1 MRMTVTVSIGFMKGT
16 ECTRTAGARRSKILV
31 LCTLAYRRRPP
42 HPEGGGILPAMPGD
56 VLANRLLAVLAP
68 EERDRLLRGAT
79 SEPLEARQVLYTAGR
94 EISHVYFPVS
104 GMISLVVKMTDAD
117 DVEAT
122 TIGNEGLIGTAVIL
136 GVASTTMEA
145 LCQIPGRALR
155 VPARAVLEE
164 IRRTASV
171 NRLLLRYAE
180 AMMVQLAQHAA
191 CNRTHSIEQR
201 CARWLLMTRDR
212 VASDEFPLTQQF
224 LAQMLGVRRATVTM
238 IAGALQKAG
247 LIGYSRGRIRIVN
260 GRGLEG
266 VACEC
271 YDIVRRVMKTVTA

>member
-1 MRMTVTVSIGFMKGT
+1 MSD
-16 ECTRTAGARRSKILV
+16 
-31 LCTLAYRRRPP
+31 
-42 HPEGGGILPAMPGD
+42 D
-56 VLANRLLAVLAP
+56 VLGNRLLAVLAP
-68 EERDRLLRGAT
+68 EERDRLLRGAK
-79 SEPLEARQVLYTAGR
+79 SEPVEAHQVLYTAGS
-94 EISHVYFPVS
+94 EISHVYFPVT

-117 DVEAT
+117 DVEAM
-122 TIGNEGLIGTAVIL
+122 TIGNEGVIGIAVIL
-136 GVASTTMEA
+136 GVASSTMEA
-145 LCQIPGRALR
+145 LCQIPGRALK
-155 VPARAVLEE
+155 VPARAVVEE

-224 LAQMLGVRRATVTM
+224 LAEMLGVRRATVTM
-238 IAGALQKAG
+238 IAGALHKAG
-247 LIGYSRGRIRIVN
+247 LIDYSRGRIRIVD
-260 GRGLEG
+260 GRGLER

-271 YDIVRRVMKTVTA
+271 YDVVRRLMKTLTL

>member
-1 MRMTVTVSIGFMKGT
+1 
-16 ECTRTAGARRSKILV
+16 
-31 LCTLAYRRRPP
+31 
-42 HPEGGGILPAMPGD
+42 MPDD
-56 VLANRLLAVLAP
+56 VLGNRLLAVLAP
-68 EERDRLLRGAT
+68 EERDRLLRGAK
-79 SEPLEARQVLYTAGR
+79 SEPVEAHQVLYTAGR
-94 EISHVYFPVS
+94 EISHVYFPVT

-117 DVEAT
+117 DVEAM
-122 TIGNEGLIGTAVIL
+122 TIGNEGVIGIAVIL
-136 GVASTTMEA
+136 GVASSTMEA
-145 LCQIPGRALR
+145 LCQIPGRALK
-155 VPARAVLEE
+155 VPTRAVLEE

-224 LAQMLGVRRATVTM
+224 LAEMLGVRRATVTM
-238 IAGALQKAG
+238 IAGALHKAG
-247 LIGYSRGRIRIVN
+247 LIDYSRGRIRIVD
-260 GRGLEG
+260 GRGLER

-271 YDIVRRVMKTVTA
+271 YDVVRRLMKTLTL

>member
-1 MRMTVTVSIGFMKGT
+1 MSD
-16 ECTRTAGARRSKILV
+16 
-31 LCTLAYRRRPP
+31 
-42 HPEGGGILPAMPGD
+42 D
-56 VLANRLLAVLAP
+56 VLGNRLLAVLAP
-68 EERDRLLRGAT
+68 EERDRLLRGAK
-79 SEPLEARQVLYTAGR
+79 SEPVEAHQVLYTAGR

-104 GMISLVVKMTDAD
+104 GMVSLVIKMTDAD

-122 TIGNEGLIGTAVIL
+122 TIGNEGVIGIPVIL

-145 LCQIPGRALR
+145 LGQIPGRALKIAAR
-155 VPARAVLEE
+155 VALEE

-224 LAQMLGVRRATVTM
+224 LAEMLGVRRATVTM
-238 IAGALQKAG
+238 IAGALHKAG
-247 LIGYSRGRIRIVN
+247 LIDYSRGRIRIVD
-260 GRGLEG
+260 GQGLER

-271 YDIVRRVMKTVTA
+271 YDVVRRLMKTLTL

>member
-1 MRMTVTVSIGFMKGT
+1 
-16 ECTRTAGARRSKILV
+16 
-31 LCTLAYRRRPP
+31 
-42 HPEGGGILPAMPGD
+42 
-56 VLANRLLAVLAP
+56 
-68 EERDRLLRGAT
+68 
-79 SEPLEARQVLYTAGR
+79 
-94 EISHVYFPVS
+94 VYFPVS

-117 DVEAT
+117 DVEAM
-122 TIGNEGLIGTAVIL
+122 TIGNEGVIGIAVIL
-136 GVASTTMEA
+136 GVASSTMEA
-145 LCQIPGRALR
+145 LCQIPGRALK
-155 VPARAVLEE
+155 VPARAVVEE

-224 LAQMLGVRRATVTM
+224 LAEMLGVRRATVTM
-238 IAGALQKAG
+238 IAGALHKAG
-247 LIGYSRGRIRIVN
+247 LIDYSRGRIRIVD
-260 GRGLEG
+260 GQGLER

-271 YDIVRRVMKTVTA
+271 YDVVRRLMKTLTL

>member
-1 MRMTVTVSIGFMKGT
+1 MSD
-16 ECTRTAGARRSKILV
+16 
-31 LCTLAYRRRPP
+31 
-42 HPEGGGILPAMPGD
+42 D
-56 VLANRLLAVLAP
+56 VLGNRLLAVLAP
-68 EERDRLLRGAT
+68 EERDRLLRGAK
-79 SEPLEARQVLYTAGR
+79 SEPVEAHQVLYTAGR
-94 EISHVYFPVS
+94 EISHVYFPVT

-117 DVEAT
+117 DVEAM
-122 TIGNEGLIGTAVIL
+122 TIGNEGVIGIAVIL
-136 GVASTTMEA
+136 GVASSTMEA
-145 LCQIPGRALR
+145 LCQIPGRALK
-155 VPARAVLEE
+155 VPARAVVEE

-224 LAQMLGVRRATVTM
+224 LAEMLGVRRATVTM
-238 IAGALQKAG
+238 IAGALHKAG
-247 LIGYSRGRIRIVN
+247 LIDYSRGRIRIVD
-260 GRGLEG
+260 GRGLER

-271 YDIVRRVMKTVTA
+271 YDVVRRLMKTLTL

>member
-1 MRMTVTVSIGFMKGT
+1 MSD
-16 ECTRTAGARRSKILV
+16 
-31 LCTLAYRRRPP
+31 
-42 HPEGGGILPAMPGD
+42 D
-56 VLANRLLAVLAP
+56 VLGNRLLAVLAP
-68 EERDRLLRGAT
+68 EERDRLLRGAK
-79 SEPLEARQVLYTAGR
+79 SEPVEAHQVLYTAGS
-94 EISHVYFPVS
+94 EISHVYFPVT

-117 DVEAT
+117 DVEAM
-122 TIGNEGLIGTAVIL
+122 TIGNEGVIGIAVIL
-136 GVASTTMEA
+136 GVASSTMEA
-145 LCQIPGRALR
+145 LCQIPGRALK
-155 VPARAVLEE
+155 VPARAVVEE

-224 LAQMLGVRRATVTM
+224 LAEMLGVRRATVTM
-238 IAGALQKAG
+238 IAGALHKAG
-247 LIGYSRGRIRIVN
+247 LIDYSRGRIRIVD
-260 GRGLEG
+260 GQGLER

-271 YDIVRRVMKTVTA
+271 YDVVRRLMKTLTL

>member
-1 MRMTVTVSIGFMKGT
+1 
-16 ECTRTAGARRSKILV
+16 
-31 LCTLAYRRRPP
+31 
-42 HPEGGGILPAMPGD
+42 MPDD
-56 VLANRLLAVLAP
+56 VLGNRLLAVLAP
-68 EERDRLLRGAT
+68 EERDRLLRGAK
-79 SEPLEARQVLYTAGR
+79 SEPVEAHQVLYTAGR
-94 EISHVYFPVS
+94 EISHVYFPVT

-117 DVEAT
+117 DVEAM
-122 TIGNEGLIGTAVIL
+122 TIGNEGVIGIAVIL
-136 GVASTTMEA
+136 GVASSTMEA
-145 LCQIPGRALR
+145 LCQIPGRALK
-155 VPARAVLEE
+155 VPTRAVLEE

-224 LAQMLGVRRATVTM
+224 LAEMLGVRRATVTM
-238 IAGALQKAG
+238 IAGALHKTG
-247 LIGYSRGRIRIVN
+247 LIDYSRGRIRIVD
-260 GRGLEG
+260 GRGLER

-271 YDIVRRVMKTVTA
+271 YDVVRRLMKTLTL

>member
-1 MRMTVTVSIGFMKGT
+1 MYAGVPTVPPRAF
-16 ECTRTAGARRSKILV
+16 ILS
-31 LCTLAYRRRPP
+31 
-42 HPEGGGILPAMPGD
+42 AMPRD
-56 VLANRLLAVLAP
+56 AEANRLLAALAP
-68 EERDRLLRGAT
+68 EARDRLLRDAT
-79 SEPLEARQVLYTAGR
+79 SEPLEAHQVLYTAGR
-94 EISHVYFPVS
+94 DITHVYFPVS

-122 TIGNEGLIGTAVIL
+122 TIGNEGLLGIAVIL

-145 LCQIPGRALR
+145 LCQIAGRALR
-155 VPARAVLEE
+155 VPARAILEE
-164 IRRTASV
+164 TRRTPRV

-224 LAQMLGVRRATVTM
+224 LAQMLGVRRATVTTV
-238 IAGALQKAG
+238 AGALQKAG
-247 LIGYSRGRIRIVN
+247 LIGYSRGRIRIVDE
-260 GRGLEG
+260 RGLEG
-266 VACEC
+266 VACDC
-271 YDIVRRVMKTVTA
+271 YDVVRRVMKTVTA

>member
-1 MRMTVTVSIGFMKGT
+1 
-16 ECTRTAGARRSKILV
+16 
-31 LCTLAYRRRPP
+31 
-42 HPEGGGILPAMPGD
+42 MPDD
-56 VLANRLLAVLAP
+56 VLGNRLLAVLAP
-68 EERDRLLRGAT
+68 EERDRLLRGVK
-79 SEPLEARQVLYTAGR
+79 SEPVEAHQVLYTAGR
-94 EISHVYFPVS
+94 AISHVYFPVS
-104 GMISLVVKMTDAD
+104 GMISLVVKMTGAD

-122 TIGNEGLIGTAVIL
+122 TIGNEGLIGIAVIL
-136 GVASTTMEA
+136 GVASTTMDA
-145 LCQIPGRALR
+145 LCQIPGRALK
-155 VPARAVLEE
+155 VPTRAVLEE

-180 AMMVQLAQHAA
+180 AMIVQLAQHAA

-238 IAGALQKAG
+238 IAGALHKAG
-247 LIGYSRGRIRIVN
+247 LIDYSRGRIRIVD
-260 GRGLEG
+260 GRGLER

-271 YDIVRRVMKTVTA
+271 YDVVRRVMKTVTL

>member
-1 MRMTVTVSIGFMKGT
+1 
-16 ECTRTAGARRSKILV
+16 
-31 LCTLAYRRRPP
+31 
-42 HPEGGGILPAMPGD
+42 MPD
-56 VLANRLLAVLAP
+56 DFLANRLLAVLAP
-68 EERDRLLRGAT
+68 EERDRLLRGAK
-79 SEPLEARQVLYTAGR
+79 SESFEAHQVLYKAGR
-94 EISHVYFPVS
+94 DISHVYFPVT

-117 DVEAT
+117 DVEAM
-122 TIGNEGLIGTAVIL
+122 TIGNEGVIGIAVIL
-136 GVASTTMEA
+136 GVASSTMEA
-145 LCQIPGRALR
+145 LCQIPGRALK
-155 VPARAVLEE
+155 VPTRAVLEE

-224 LAQMLGVRRATVTM
+224 LAEMLGVRRATVTM
-238 IAGALQKAG
+238 IAGALHKAG
-247 LIGYSRGRIRIVN
+247 LIDYSRGRIRIVD
-260 GRGLEG
+260 GRGLER

-271 YDIVRRVMKTVTA
+271 YDVVRRLMKTLTL

>member
-1 MRMTVTVSIGFMKGT
+1 
-16 ECTRTAGARRSKILV
+16 
-31 LCTLAYRRRPP
+31 
-42 HPEGGGILPAMPGD
+42 MPDD
-56 VLANRLLAVLAP
+56 VLGNRLLAVLAP
-68 EERDRLLRGAT
+68 EERDRLLRGAK
-79 SEPLEARQVLYTAGR
+79 SEPVEAHQVLYTAGR
-94 EISHVYFPVS
+94 EISHVYFPVT

-117 DVEAT
+117 DVEAM
-122 TIGNEGLIGTAVIL
+122 TIGNEGVIGIAVIL
-136 GVASTTMEA
+136 GVASSTMEA
-145 LCQIPGRALR
+145 LCQIPGRALK
-155 VPARAVLEE
+155 VPTRAVLEE

-224 LAQMLGVRRATVTM
+224 LAEMLGVRRATVTM
-238 IAGALQKAG
+238 IAGALHKAG
-247 LIGYSRGRIRIVN
+247 LIDYSRGRIRIVD
-260 GRGLEG
+260 GQGLER

-271 YDIVRRVMKTVTA
+271 YDVVRRLMKTLTL

>member
-1 MRMTVTVSIGFMKGT
+1 
-16 ECTRTAGARRSKILV
+16 
-31 LCTLAYRRRPP
+31 
-42 HPEGGGILPAMPGD
+42 MPDD
-56 VLANRLLAVLAP
+56 VLGNRLLAVLAP
-68 EERDRLLRGAT
+68 EERDRLLRGAK
-79 SEPLEARQVLYTAGR
+79 SEPVEAHQVLYTAGS
-94 EISHVYFPVS
+94 EISHVYFPVT

-117 DVEAT
+117 DVEAM
-122 TIGNEGLIGTAVIL
+122 TIGNEGVIGIAVIL
-136 GVASTTMEA
+136 GVASSTMEA
-145 LCQIPGRALR
+145 LCQIPGRALK
-155 VPARAVLEE
+155 VPTRAVLEE

-224 LAQMLGVRRATVTM
+224 LAEMLGVRRATVTM
-238 IAGALQKAG
+238 IAGALHKAG
-247 LIGYSRGRIRIVN
+247 LIDYSRGRIRIVD
-260 GRGLEG
+260 GRGLER

-271 YDIVRRVMKTVTA
+271 YDVVRRLMKTLTL

>member
-1 MRMTVTVSIGFMKGT
+1 MSD
-16 ECTRTAGARRSKILV
+16 
-31 LCTLAYRRRPP
+31 
-42 HPEGGGILPAMPGD
+42 D
-56 VLANRLLAVLAP
+56 VLGNRLLAVLAP
-68 EERDRLLRGAT
+68 EERDRLLRGAK
-79 SEPLEARQVLYTAGR
+79 SEPIEAHQVLYTAGGA
-94 EISHVYFPVS
+94 ISHVYFPVS

-117 DVEAT
+117 DVEAM
-122 TIGNEGLIGTAVIL
+122 TIGNEGVIGIAVIL
-136 GVASTTMEA
+136 GVASSTMEA
-145 LCQIPGRALR
+145 LCQIPGRALK
-155 VPARAVLEE
+155 VPTRAVLEE

-224 LAQMLGVRRATVTM
+224 LAEMLGVRRATVTM
-238 IAGALQKAG
+238 IAGALHKAG
-247 LIGYSRGRIRIVN
+247 LIDYSRGRIRIVD
-260 GRGLEG
+260 GQGLER

-271 YDIVRRVMKTVTA
+271 YDVVRRLMKTLTL

>member
-1 MRMTVTVSIGFMKGT
+1 MSD
-16 ECTRTAGARRSKILV
+16 
-31 LCTLAYRRRPP
+31 
-42 HPEGGGILPAMPGD
+42 D
-56 VLANRLLAVLAP
+56 VL
-68 EERDRLLRGAT
+68 
-79 SEPLEARQVLYTAGR
+79 
-94 EISHVYFPVS
+94 YFPVT

-117 DVEAT
+117 DVEAM
-122 TIGNEGLIGTAVIL
+122 TIGNEGVIGIAVIL
-136 GVASTTMEA
+136 GVASSTMEA
-145 LCQIPGRALR
+145 LCQIPGRALK
-155 VPARAVLEE
+155 VPTRAVLEE

-224 LAQMLGVRRATVTM
+224 LAEMLGVRRATVTM
-238 IAGALQKAG
+238 IAGALHKAG
-247 LIGYSRGRIRIVN
+247 LIDYSRGRIRIVD
-260 GRGLEG
+260 GRGLER

-271 YDIVRRVMKTVTA
+271 YDVVRRLMKTLTL

>member
-1 MRMTVTVSIGFMKGT
+1 MSD
-16 ECTRTAGARRSKILV
+16 
-31 LCTLAYRRRPP
+31 
-42 HPEGGGILPAMPGD
+42 D
-56 VLANRLLAVLAP
+56 VLGNRLLAVLAP
-68 EERDRLLRGAT
+68 EERDRLLRGAK
-79 SEPLEARQVLYTAGR
+79 SEPVEAHQVLYTAGR
-94 EISHVYFPVS
+94 EISHVYFPVT

-117 DVEAT
+117 DVEAM
-122 TIGNEGLIGTAVIL
+122 TIGNEGVIGIAVIL
-136 GVASTTMEA
+136 GVASSTMEA
-145 LCQIPGRALR
+145 LCQIPGRALK
-155 VPARAVLEE
+155 VPTRAVLEE

-224 LAQMLGVRRATVTM
+224 LAEMLGVRRATVTM
-238 IAGALQKAG
+238 IAGALHKAG
-247 LIGYSRGRIRIVN
+247 LIDYSRGRIRIVD
-260 GRGLEG
+260 GQGLER

-271 YDIVRRVMKTVTA
+271 YDVVRRLMKTLTL